1 MSDGSDPNTPRRREG
16 LLESIF
22 GKGGRAQYDDQV
34 DIDTELSNKETF
46 FLVGRAVGLLKPV
59 KKLFFAKFLLSTG
72 MWVPGLLLPW
82 IGKIIVDHVVG
93 GKALDDVELRYP
105 PFMDPILAS
114 LQGLGPMQIMMV
126 LSILYVGLLF
136 FIGTRAGGTGAYL
149 YEGSDAATQAEN
161 QISGGGSE
169 AGGLWGL
176 LEYWVNVRLTQR
188 MVNLLRTDLF
198 EGLTRLSLTTVQDQR
213 IGDSMYRVLYDA
225 PMVPDVVYQLTLRPL
240 AILIAALIQIYLIEY
255 TYGDISPELV
265 WLA

>member
-1 MSDGSDPNTPRRREG
+1 MTDDAGPNTPHPRAG

-22 GKGGRAQYDDQV
+22 GKGGRARYDDKV

-59 KKLFFAKFLLSTG
+59 KELFFAKFLLSTG

-136 FIGTRAGGTGAYL
+136 FIGTRAGGTGAYCTRAPML
-149 YEGSDAATQAEN
+149 RRKPRIRSVVAGVKLAGY
-161 QISGGGSE
+161 GGS
-169 AGGLWGL
+169 
-176 LEYWVNVRLTQR
+176 
-188 MVNLLRTDLF
+188 
-198 EGLTRLSLTTVQDQR
+198 
-213 IGDSMYRVLYDA
+213 
-225 PMVPDVVYQLTLRPL
+225 
-240 AILIAALIQIYLIEY
+240 
-255 TYGDISPELV
+255 
-265 WLA
+265 